1 MNGGNNYVFGH
12 IDYSQNNGKKDIS
25 KNGQVQ
31 LDLLKMTFW
40 SSWTK
45 GQKNQEGV
53 LFFIDYIL

>member
-1 MNGGNNYVFGH
+1 MNGGNNYVFGY
-12 IDYSQNNGKKDIS
+12 IDYSQNNGLKNTS
-25 KNGQVQ
+25 KNGQFQ

-45 GQKNQEGV
+45 GQKNQKWG